1 MLVSHTIILGAARVV
16 RVADAPCKSTFSDGI
31 SSRLGPRP
39 KHRGTL
45 EDLPEH
51 IRTFEDETV
60 ALPLMKAT
68 ELLRME
74 EVEKR
79 YVLQVMHTLKGSKT
93 QTAPALGLDR
103 RTLYRKLKGY
113 RLE

>member
-1 MLVSHTIILGAARVV
+1 
-16 RVADAPCKSTFSDGI
+16 
-31 SSRLGPRP
+31 
-39 KHRGTL
+39 
-45 EDLPEH
+45 
-51 IRTFEDETV
+51 
-60 ALPLMKAT
+60 MKAT